1 MIEINFQQLEENIAK
16 LSHINPVMVIKNN
29 AYNTNLEKTF
39 KLALKYHIKY
49 FSSTNLEELIFLR
62 KQNKDVILILL
73 GIPNLDDVVLYLKY
87 DITISLNS
95 MEEVQQFKE
104 YSLKC
109 HLKINLMMNRFGI
122 KITHLKQVL
131 AKINT
136 SNLVLMGAY
145 SHLFTKEKVLY
156 SKQVE
161 MFEESIKYLPKNL
174 FLHLNSTAYL
184 NKPSPFHYRLGMAFY
199 EKVFKLSAKVIKVNE
214 IKMLDYLGYG
224 LDFQALE
231 TLKIAIL
238 DIGYYHGYRKNG
250 IQYAKINHKYYE
262 VVGKICMNYCFILV
276 DDEIEIGSTA
286 MLIGD
291 DKLDFDYMTNHGM
304 TYYELITSFR

>member
-1 MIEINFQQLEENIAK
+1 
-16 LSHINPVMVIKNN
+16 
-29 AYNTNLEKTF
+29 
-39 KLALKYHIKY
+39 
-49 FSSTNLEELIFLR
+49 
-62 KQNKDVILILL
+62 
-73 GIPNLDDVVLYLKY
+73 
-87 DITISLNS
+87 
-95 MEEVQQFKE
+95 
-104 YSLKC
+104 
-109 HLKINLMMNRFGI
+109 
-122 KITHLKQVL
+122 
-131 AKINT
+131 
-136 SNLVLMGAY
+136 
-145 SHLFTKEKVLY
+145 
-156 SKQVE
+156 
-161 MFEESIKYLPKNL
+161 
-174 FLHLNSTAYL
+174 
-184 NKPSPFHYRLGMAFY
+184 MAFY